1 MLDKNVVEDAIFMF
15 QTRWYGKCDTT
26 VPGNEEQDSVVQQT
40 IDDLL
45 FFLDMLPDGAPVDY
59 RDLDDRG
66 VFILDEFVDPEL
78 RAPIQ
83 RLKKELMD
91 AAVSD

>member
-1 MLDKNVVEDAIFMF
+1 MLDKNAVQDAIFMF
-15 QTRWYGKCDTT
+15 QNRWYGKCDTT
-26 VPGNEEQDSVVQQT
+26 IPENEAQDSVVQQT

-45 FFLDMLPDGAPVDY
+45 FFLDMLPDGAPVEY
-59 RDLDDRG
+59 EDLDDRG

-78 RAPIQ
+78 QAPIQ

-91 AAVSD
+91 AVVSD